1 MCPKVRRGGAR
12 WDEVGRGGT
21 RWVGRMGQL
30 ELRAKGLHV
39 LKRVCVRAAKC
50 HRTLHPSPGSCPFT
64 LTMFHPSPRAL
75 HLSPWRC
82 PLTLTTPHPPHS
94 RVTEPCVCRLGVAL
108 SRLPRLTSLTLAHNG
123 LEALPESLS
132 SLTALRHLDLS
143 HNRLSSPPFHLTSA
157 LPHLQ

>member
-39 LKRVCVRAAKC
+39 LKRVCVRAAK
-50 HRTLHPSPGSCPFT
+50 LSPASVK
-64 LTMFHPSPRAL
+64 LSLL
-75 HLSPWRC
+75 HLGLPALLPPLPVFSLYFSFHLLHSP
-82 PLTLTTPHPPHS
+82 PFLLSPP
-94 RVTEPCVCRLGVAL
+94 EPCVCRLGVAL